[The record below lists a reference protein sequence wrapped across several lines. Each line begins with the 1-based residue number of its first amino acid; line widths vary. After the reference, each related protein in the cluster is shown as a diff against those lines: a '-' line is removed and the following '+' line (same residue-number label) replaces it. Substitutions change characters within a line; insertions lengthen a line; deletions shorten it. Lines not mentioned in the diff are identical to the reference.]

1 MFSKILFI
9 SFYLSIFLSTF
20 VFNDSKFHGISF
32 KFNKKK
38 IDKEIN
44 QKINYKIPQ
53 REQDVLNK
61 IDGFYGMIGPDINI
75 TTIKSLYDLFTGDGN
90 IQGVFFNG
98 GNLTFVKHFIKTDKI
113 RFEEK
118 YGKIPKDI
126 FSTIFMLIMNKVKL
140 FPNVMGVA
148 NTALLNVNKNV
159 YALFERD
166 VPYSICIHFENNT
179 IGMDKKV
186 ELDNI
191 QYISG
196 HSKYILETKTIHT
209 IEYHVSRQKVN
220 YYSLFDDFKIKN
232 KTTIKTNYLP
242 IVHDFAL
249 FNSSILITD
258 SPFVINM
265 SDLKKIPV
273 QLDANKPT
281 FIHVL
286 NTKTEKVET
295 YNSSEGFYIFH
306 YADVSE
312 SNDSI
317 TIYAAIYETIDFT
330 NLNIHGKYR
339 KIGIDKRT
347 RDITIEKNAIF
358 DDYNLDFPIK
368 YKNKV
373 ILRNVENNTINGF
386 VICENLNITKTIMLN
401 NRYIC
406 GEPVVIEIEEVP
418 HIIAFSYDRFSK
430 GHLLVINM
438 ENSHI
443 INIQLNCSLNIG
455 FHSIFLEKNSK

>member
-1 MFSKILFI
+1 MFSKFLFI
-9 SFYLSIFLSTF
+9 SFYLSIFVSTF
-20 VFNDSKFHGISF
+20 VFNDSKFHGMSF
-32 KFNKKK
+32 KFNKIK
-38 IDKEIN
+38 DKEIN

-98 GNLTFVKHFIKTDKI
+98 GNLTFVKHFIKTDKVK
-113 RFEEK
+113 FEEK
-118 YGKIPKDI
+118 YGKIPKDV

-166 VPYSICIHFENNT
+166 LPYSICIHFENNT

-191 QYISG
+191 HYISG
-196 HSKYILETKTIHT
+196 HSKYDIKEETIHT
-209 IEYHVSRQKVN
+209 IEYHISRQHVN

-232 KTTIKTNYLP
+232 KTEIHTKYLP
-242 IVHDFAL
+242 IVHDFAM

-258 SPFVINM
+258 SPFTINM
-265 SDLKKIPV
+265 SDFKKIPV
-273 QLDANKPT
+273 QLDNTKPT

-306 YADVSE
+306 YADVIE
-312 SNDSI
+312 SHDSI
-317 TIYAAIYETIDFT
+317 TIYAPIYETIDFT

-339 KIGIDKRT
+339 KIVIDKRT
-347 RDITIEKNAIF
+347 RDVCLEKCAIF

-401 NRYIC
+401 NRFVC
-406 GEPVVIEIEEVP
+406 GEPVIIEIDEIP

-430 GHLLVINM
+430 GHLLIINM
-438 ENSHI
+438 ENSSI
-443 INIQLNCSLNIG
+443 INIPLNCSLNIG

>member
-1 MFSKILFI
+1 MFSKFLFI

-20 VFNDSKFHGISF
+20 VCIHSNFHGSPF
-32 KFNKKK
+32 KFNKIKN
-38 IDKEIN
+38 KEIR
-44 QKINYKIPQ
+44 QKINYKIQ
-53 REQDVLNK
+53 ENDKDVLNK
-61 IDGFYGMIGPDINI
+61 INGFYGMIGPDVNI
-75 TTIKSLYDLFTGDGN
+75 TTVTSLYDLFTGDGN

-113 RFEEK
+113 KFEEK
-118 YGKIPKDI
+118 YGKIPKDL
-126 FSTIFMLIMNKVKL
+126 FSTIFMVIMNKMKL

-148 NTALLNVNKNV
+148 NTALLNINKNV

-166 VPYSICIHFENNT
+166 LPYSICIHFENNT
-179 IGMDKKV
+179 IDMDKKI
-186 ELDNI
+186 ELDDI
-191 QYISG
+191 LYVSG
-196 HSKYILETKTIHT
+196 HSKYAVETKTIHT
-209 IEYHVSRQKVN
+209 IEYHVSRYQIN
-220 YYSLFDDFKIKN
+220 YYSLFDNFKIKN

-258 SPFVINM
+258 SPFTINM
-265 SDLKKIPV
+265 SDFQKIPV
-273 QLDANKPT
+273 SLNPNKPT

-286 NTKTEKVET
+286 NTKTEKIET

-306 YADVSE
+306 YADVNE
-312 SNDSI
+312 NDDSI
-317 TIYAAIYETIDFT
+317 IIYAPIYESMDFS
-330 NLNIHGKYR
+330 NLNIYGKYR
-339 KIGIDKRT
+339 KINIDKRT
-347 RDITIEKNAIF
+347 RNVSIEKNEEI

-401 NRYIC
+401 NRFVC
-406 GEPVVIEIEEVP
+406 GEPVIIEIDEIP
-418 HIIAFSYDRFSK
+418 HIIAFSYDKFSK
-430 GHLLVINM
+430 GHLLIINM
-438 ENSHI
+438 ENSSI

-455 FHSIFLEKNSK
+455 FHSIFLEKKTN

>member
-1 MFSKILFI
+1 MFSKFLFI
-9 SFYLSIFLSTF
+9 SFYLSIFLSRF
-20 VFNDSKFHGISF
+20 VCIHGNFHGSPF
-32 KFNKKK
+32 KFNKIKN
-38 IDKEIN
+38 KEIRH
-44 QKINYKIPQ
+44 KIKYEIPQ
-53 REQDVLNK
+53 QEQDVLNK
-61 IDGFYGMIGPDINI
+61 IDGFYGMIGPDVNI
-75 TTIKSLYDLFTGDGN
+75 TTITSLYDLFTGDGN

-126 FSTIFMLIMNKVKL
+126 FSTIFMMIMNKMKL
-140 FPNVMGVA
+140 FPNIMGVA
-148 NTALLNVNKNV
+148 NTALLNINKNV

-166 VPYSICIHFENNT
+166 LPYSICIHFENNT
-179 IGMDKKV
+179 IDMDKKI
-186 ELDNI
+186 ELDDI
-191 QYISG
+191 LYVSG
-196 HSKYILETKTIHT
+196 HSKYAVETKTIHT
-209 IEYHVSRQKVN
+209 IEYHVSRYQIN

-232 KTTIKTNYLP
+232 KTTIKTKYLP

-258 SPFVINM
+258 SPFTINM
-265 SDLKKIPV
+265 SDFQKIPV
-273 QLDANKPT
+273 SLDPNKRT

-312 SNDSI
+312 CEDSI
-317 TIYAAIYETIDFT
+317 TIYSPIYETMDFT

-339 KIGIDKRT
+339 KIVIDKKSR
-347 RDITIEKNAIF
+347 RISIEKNAEF

-373 ILRNVENNTINGF
+373 ILRNVENNAINGF

-401 NRYIC
+401 NRFVC
-406 GEPVVIEIEEVP
+406 GEPVVIEIEGIP
-418 HIIAFSYDRFSK
+418 HIIAFSYDSFSK
-430 GHLLVINM
+430 GHLLIINM

-443 INIQLNCSLNIG
+443 INIPLNCSLNIG
-455 FHSIFLEKNSK
+455 FHSIFLEKC

>member
-1 MFSKILFI
+1 MFSTFLFI
-9 SFYLSIFLSTF
+9 SFYLSIYLSIF
-20 VFNDSKFHGISF
+20 VCIHSNFHGSPF
-32 KFNKKK
+32 KFNKIKT
-38 IDKEIN
+38 KEIN

-90 IQGVFFNG
+90 IQGVFFEN
-98 GNLTFVKHFIKTDKI
+98 GNLTFVKHFIKTDKVK
-113 RFEEK
+113 FEEK
-118 YGKIPKDI
+118 YGKIPKDV
-126 FSTIFMLIMNKVKL
+126 FSTIFMMMMNKVKL
-140 FPNVMGVA
+140 FPNIMGVA
-148 NTALLNVNKNV
+148 NTALLNINNDV

-166 VPYSICIHFENNT
+166 LPYSICIHFENNT

-191 QYISG
+191 HYISG
-196 HSKYILETKTIHT
+196 HSKYDIKEQTVHT
-209 IEYHVSRQKVN
+209 IEYHVSTQQVN

-232 KTTIKTNYLP
+232 KKTIHTKYLP
-242 IVHDFAL
+242 IVHDFAM

-258 SPFVINM
+258 SPFIINM
-265 SDLKKIPV
+265 SDFKKIPI
-273 QLDANKPT
+273 QLDNTKPT
-281 FIHVL
+281 FVHVL
-286 NTKTEKVET
+286 NTKTENVET
-295 YNSSEGFYIFH
+295 YNTTEGFYIFH
-306 YADVSE
+306 YADVIE
-312 SNDSI
+312 NDDSI
-317 TIYAAIYETIDFT
+317 TIYAPIYETIDFT

-339 KIGIDKRT
+339 KIIIDKIT
-347 RDITIEKNAIF
+347 RDMTIEKCAIF

-401 NRYIC
+401 NRFVC
-406 GEPVVIEIEEVP
+406 GEPVIIEIEGIP
-418 HIIAFSYDRFSK
+418 HIIAFSYDRFSN
-430 GHLLVINM
+430 GYLLIINM

-443 INIQLNCSLNIG
+443 INIPLNCSLNIG
-455 FHSIFLEKNSK
+455 FHSIFLEKKTN